1 MKTANTAK
9 ATKTIKAIKRIKKG
23 DTVKLISGSQKG
35 TTAKVLAV
43 LSAKNAVLLEGIGQ
57 KHRHIK
63 PSQLNPRGGAK
74 DIHVPTPL
82 SKVALVIDEK
92 TGKTSRVGYV
102 KNVETG
108 TTRVARQAN
117 SKEIKENK

>member
-1 MKTANTAK
+1 MPAV
-9 ATKTIKAIKRIKKG
+9 KRIRKG
-23 DTVKLISGSQKG
+23 DTVKVIAGVNKG

-43 LSAKNAVLLEGIGQ
+43 LTTKNAVLLEGIGQ

-63 PSQLNPRGGAK
+63 PSQLNPRGGHK

-92 TGKTSRVGYV
+92 SGKTSRVGYV
-102 KNVETG
+102 KTVDGN

-117 SKEIKENK
+117 SKEIK